1 MYPHRR
7 GGFKFMWAEDIN
19 LERLRDP
26 LSESKGGCIILPPPG
41 TRKTRHNIVFLQSIL
56 KMFPQCRPEA
66 EFQKWSVDIPFHN
79 LNNKDFSLKE
89 DEGILGVFHHLSD
102 SAKKNSHLMR
112 MVKMKY
118 WAKSKSVLGIS
129 YDLFRILTGEDREG
143 YAKESRE
150 ILLKFPGL
158 LFLEEGHTARNE
170 HNLVWKALKKVKT
183 EKHILL
189 SVTPFQNNI
198 KEMYNTLCVVT
209 PKFATDLEQNW
220 ASLSSSID
228 KNV

>member
-7 GGFKFMWAEDIN
+7 GGFKFMWNNIAEDIN

-26 LSESKGGCIILPPPG
+26 LSESKGGCIILPLPV
-41 TRKTRHNIVFLQSIL
+41 TRKTRLNI
-56 KMFPQCRPEA
+56 EA
-66 EFQKWSVDIPFHN
+66 EFQKWAVDIPFHN

-89 DEGILGVFHHLSD
+89 DEGIVGVFHHLSD
-102 SAKKNSHLMR
+102 STKKNSRLMR

-129 YDLFRILTGEDREG
+129 YDLFRILTREDRG
-143 YAKESRE
+143 
-150 ILLKFPGL
+150 
-158 LFLEEGHTARNE
+158 EGHAARNE
-170 HNLVWKALKKVKT
+170 HNLVWKALKKVET